1 LWRSAGLAVKAR
13 SRRTAR
19 ARLGAW
25 RPDNARSSMPESSYE
40 LLATEAQRRGV
51 EPDAL
56 ADELVRADLGARGA
70 DDLESALG
78 GLAQLRERMPEIDG
92 VLLARNAR
100 AALERRDR

>member
-1 LWRSAGLAVKAR
+1 MATRQ
-13 SRRTAR
+13 RTIT
-19 ARLGAW
+19 L
-25 RPDNARSSMPESSYE
+25 PESSYE